1 MSYIPTAKAT
11 NLKDSSNKQKIEAV
25 NEAAAEY
32 VAVSTGAK
40 PFLKWAG
47 GKSQLIHELRKYYP
61 FNRYPIKKYA
71 EPFVGGGAVLF
82 DILNSYDLQAVY
94 ISDIN
99 AELINTYTV
108 IRDNVEDLCKLLQ
121 TWQNDFL
128 PLKDEE
134 RRTYYNNKREEFNS
148 RKMASNFNDRIEKA
162 ALFIFLN
169 KTCFNGLYRVNRRGL
184 FNVPPGA
191 YKKPSI
197 CDRLNLE
204 QVARKLQKVEIVC
217 APYQQAADFI
227 DATTFVYIDP
237 PYRPLTATA
246 NFTSYNEND
255 FDDNRQLELVKFVD
269 LLNERGAKIV
279 VSNSDPKNVNPDD
292 EFFDRAYANYK
303 IRRVAASRMINCRG
317 TARGKINELI
327 ISNF

>member
-1 MSYIPTAKAT
+1 M
-11 NLKDSSNKQKIEAV
+11 
-25 NEAAAEY
+25 
-32 VAVSTGAK
+32 
-40 PFLKWAG
+40 
-47 GKSQLIHELRKYYP
+47 
-61 FNRYPIKKYA
+61 
-71 EPFVGGGAVLF
+71 
-82 DILNSYDLQAVY
+82 
-94 ISDIN
+94 
-99 AELINTYTV
+99 INTYAV

-217 APYQQAADFI
+217 APYQQAAAFI
-227 DATTFVYIDP
+227 DAGTFVYIDP

-246 NFTSYNEND
+246 NFTSYNENA
-255 FDDNRQLELVKFVD
+255 FDDNRQLEL
-269 LLNERGAKIV
+269 
-279 VSNSDPKNVNPDD
+279 
-292 EFFDRAYANYK
+292 
-303 IRRVAASRMINCRG
+303 
-317 TARGKINELI
+317 I